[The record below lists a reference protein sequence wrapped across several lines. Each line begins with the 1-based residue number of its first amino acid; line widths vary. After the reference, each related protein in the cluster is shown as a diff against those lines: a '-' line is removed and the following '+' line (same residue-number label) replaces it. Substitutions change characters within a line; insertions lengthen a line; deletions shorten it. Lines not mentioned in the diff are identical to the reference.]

1 MSSQSK
7 NLIPFTAFCVN
18 PKPMKKETQK
28 PNLLVE
34 LNNRKKEAQKAGVT
48 SESFDKFKP
57 NKPRN
62 QNRLTVGPSWGGRK
76 GN

>member
-1 MSSQSK
+1 
-7 NLIPFTAFCVN
+7 
-18 PKPMKKETQK
+18 MKKTEAK

-34 LNNRKKEAQKAGVT
+34 LTKRKMEKQKTGEKA
-48 SESFDKFKP
+48 ESFTKFKY

-62 QNRLTVGPSWGGRK
+62 DNNSNVGPSWGRRK